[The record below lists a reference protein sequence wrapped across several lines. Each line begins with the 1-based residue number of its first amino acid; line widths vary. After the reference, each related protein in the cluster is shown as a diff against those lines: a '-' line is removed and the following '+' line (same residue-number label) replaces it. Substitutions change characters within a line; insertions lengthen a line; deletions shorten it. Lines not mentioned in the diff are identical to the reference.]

1 MYLKG
6 HFVLRFFILQVVV
19 KGDTNIMYPEAH
31 ERQIW
36 SLHLRQ
42 PIGHG
47 FWGVIELSAQY
58 DPFFTSN
65 VSKNPEGHEVTH
77 FPWCKE

>member
-1 MYLKG
+1 MYLEG
-6 HFVLRFFILQVVV
+6 HLVLRFFILQVVV
-19 KGDTNIMYPEAH
+19 KGDTNIINPEAH

-42 PIGHG
+42 PIGQG
-47 FWGVIELSAQY
+47 FFGVTELSIQY

-65 VSKNPEGHEVTH
+65 VSTNPDGHEVTH
-77 FPWCKE
+77 FP